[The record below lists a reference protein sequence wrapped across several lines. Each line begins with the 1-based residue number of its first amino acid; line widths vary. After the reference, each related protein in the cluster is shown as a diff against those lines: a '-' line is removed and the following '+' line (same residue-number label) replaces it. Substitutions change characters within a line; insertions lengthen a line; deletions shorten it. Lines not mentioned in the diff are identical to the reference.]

1 MQKCLQAD
9 SAEGRGALASV
20 SIGLLGFVWQLIT
33 IPVLTLLVIVEP
45 IVTFVLAGL
54 ALLGVLTTLFFKL
67 AGPPGFPVW
76 TMLAISVGFA
86 IALVPFHA
94 LIRLLS
100 R

>member
-1 MQKCLQAD
+1 MQRYLQAEN
-9 SAEGRGALASV
+9 AEGRGAPGCV